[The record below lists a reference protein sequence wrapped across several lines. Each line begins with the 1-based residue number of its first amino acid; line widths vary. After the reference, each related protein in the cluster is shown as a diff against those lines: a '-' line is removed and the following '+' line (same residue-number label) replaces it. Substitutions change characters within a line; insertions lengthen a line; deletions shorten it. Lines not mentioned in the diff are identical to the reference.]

1 MERLFVYGTL
11 KNPLVQKEVIGRE
24 VFGELDSLKGFSL
37 SEILLDGKKY
47 PLVIKDDLG
56 IVSGEALLLTLDE
69 LALIDEYE
77 TEAYSRIKVKLGSGA
92 SAWVYVKNEKVRC
105 FIAITFSEEVDN
117 EIVKAQKLIDK
128 HWNITGKMTEE
139 ENLHLTLKFLG
150 EIDSEKLE
158 RVKERLREIKFEGFE
173 VHLGELGCFSYR
185 GNPRIVWNKVCGK
198 ELFELQKKIDL
209 VLETSRFWDVKILNV
224 LKNSYE
230 ILDKEGFKL
239 GERFMAHLTLARVK
253 YVKDKIGFKEYV
265 KNMKIPKL
273 KFKVDRFF
281 LFRSELKSHGPEY
294 SVIESYACAN

>member
-117 EIVKAQKLIDK
+117 EIVKAQRLIDK

-209 VLETSRFWDVKILNV
+209 VL
-224 LKNSYE
+224 
-230 ILDKEGFKL
+230 DKEGYKL
-239 GERFMAHLTLARVK
+239 EERFMAHLTLARVK

-265 KNMKIPKL
+265 KDMKIPKL